1 MRSQL
6 LLVAAAS
13 AVAYAASPQKRST
26 TDPTQL
32 SDKTFDFVIVGGGTA
47 GLALAARLAEWTNI
61 TVAVIEAGSD
71 GTDFQQQITVP
82 GMSYLN
88 GLTGTSYDWQYK
100 TTAQANAGGNQLSWP
115 RGKGLGGSSAI
126 NGGFWCRG
134 SSAEYDAWNT
144 LQNGEAGAEDWGWNT
159 MQTYIKK
166 AETFTPMSDA
176 NAATM
181 GVTHDIN
188 AHGTSG
194 PIQASYSWYQFPQLS
209 NWIPTLVAMGL
220 PHTLDPANGTNI
232 GVTFVPSIIN
242 PANGSRSDSNFGY
255 IAPYSGTNLVILTGY
270 QVTKINWN
278 STTSGAA
285 VAGGVT
291 FAAGAGETTYTVNAA
306 KEVIISGGSIG
317 SPQVLQLSG
326 VGPKS
331 LVTGLGIDS
340 VVDLPGVGSNLQDH
354 LSATIY
360 LDATDNNTWAELK
373 LDQDLWNQQ
382 LAIWQANG
390 TGMFTYWN
398 EATAYPAMADL
409 MGSSTST
416 WIGSLDVTSALST
429 SVNVAS
435 MDSTVQAGVKA
446 QYALLADWAAS
457 ASIGQVEL
465 IFSMF
470 GLTDGAIGLQFCIQH
485 AFSRGYVQINSAS
498 AFDYPSI
505 NPNYLSIS
513 YDADIMRAAFKYVRQ
528 IMATAPMS
536 SAIASETIPGSGTT
550 ADADIDNYI
559 AHNSGT
565 EYHPT
570 GTNSMLPLSMGGV
583 VNTSLVVY
591 GTTNVRVV
599 DVSIVPLSVS
609 AHTMATAYGVAE
621 HAADLIKA
629 AYGAPILAS
638 SNGSSTTDSGSS
650 GSGSTTGDQSS
661 NNLTTTK
668 SGMSTAAKA
677 GIGAAAGVAAIAL
690 LAVRY
695 FSLRGVPI
703 FLLLTCS
710 LLRQALLAVRRRNGN
725 KRRMPPP
732 GVGKEDPWY
741 ADDDLPM
748 QPRAPFM
755 SADRRHSVQPSE
767 ISTETA
773 ATLMHPDSPMG
784 GEYAK
789 DPSQPPQGQFASNEE
804 FNPYGAVHSNLAT
817 TDSAPLQSSPA
828 LVQPYTDSPRHSAP
842 RHSTMEMYNH
852 LP

>member
-1 MRSQL
+1 
-6 LLVAAAS
+6 
-13 AVAYAASPQKRST
+13 
-26 TDPTQL
+26 
-32 SDKTFDFVIVGGGTA
+32 
-47 GLALAARLAEWTNI
+47 
-61 TVAVIEAGSD
+61 
-71 GTDFQQQITVP
+71 
-82 GMSYLN
+82 
-88 GLTGTSYDWQYK
+88 
-100 TTAQANAGGNQLSWP
+100 
-115 RGKGLGGSSAI
+115 
-126 NGGFWCRG
+126 
-134 SSAEYDAWNT
+134 
-144 LQNGEAGAEDWGWNT
+144 
-159 MQTYIKK
+159 MQTYIRE
-166 AETFTPMSDA
+166 ETFTPMSDA

-194 PIQASYSWYQFPQLS
+194 LS
-209 NWIPTLVAMGL
+209 RRATAVAMGL

-255 IAPYSGTNLVILTGY
+255 IGAVFRDEILS
-270 QVTKINWN
+270 QKINWN

-291 FAAGAGETTYTVNAA
+291 FAAGAGETTYTVNARRR
-306 KEVIISGGSIG
+306 VIISGGSIG

-340 VVDLPGVGSNLQDH
+340 VVDLPGVGSNLQITV

-382 LAIWQANG
+382 LAILAGKRHRDVHLLERGHGVSRDGGSNG
-390 TGMFTYWN
+390 EQY
-398 EATAYPAMADL
+398 
-409 MGSSTST
+409 ST

-690 LAVRY
+690 LA
-695 FSLRGVPI
+695 
-703 FLLLTCS
+703 
-710 LLRQALLAVRRRNGN
+710 ALLAVRRRNGN